1 MIQRKMGRTA
11 YIKSELERLRQ
22 RAAAAA
28 EAIHTKPTPL
38 ADPELEGCSGLRTK
52 EKDFDSHINDLI
64 DKALKDIE
72 MLGLAEQEKKE
83 EEEKEQDQREEEE
96 KTEEEVLEAEMMI
109 LRRVDTGFEKWLS
122 GLTEVEL
129 EKVVRRVMKTMAM
142 RKQPFSTL
150 SACGPW
156 RVW

>member
-1 MIQRKMGRTA
+1 MID
-11 YIKSELERLRQ
+11 E
-22 RAAAAA
+22 
-28 EAIHTKPTPL
+28 
-38 ADPELEGCSGLRTK
+38 
-52 EKDFDSHINDLI
+52 
-64 DKALKDIE
+64 ALKEIE
-72 MLGLAEQEKKE
+72 ELGLAEHAKQEVKEQEKKKE
-83 EEEKEQDQREEEE
+83 EGKE
-96 KTEEEVLEAEMMI
+96 EEEVLEDEMMI

-150 SACGPW
+150 SACGPL

>member
-1 MIQRKMGRTA
+1 MGRRA
-11 YIKSELERLRQ
+11 YIRNELERLRQ
-22 RAAAAA
+22 GAAAAA
-28 EAIHTKPTPL
+28 EANHTREQQL
-38 ADPELEGCSGLRTK
+38 ADPEVESAPAGLGTK
-52 EKDFDSHINDLI
+52 EKDSYINDLI

-72 MLGLAEQEKKE
+72 MLGLAEQEKKDEE
-83 EEEKEQDQREEEE
+83 EEEKEQDQEEEEE

-142 RKQPFSTL
+142 RKQPFNTL
-150 SACGPW
+150 SARGAW

>member
-1 MIQRKMGRTA
+1 MIQKKMGRRT
-11 YIKSELERLRQ
+11 YIRNELERLRQ

-28 EAIHTKPTPL
+28 EAFHTRGQQL
-38 ADPELEGCSGLRTK
+38 ADPEIESCKGLSTK
-52 EKDFDSHINDLI
+52 LKDSDINDLI
-64 DKALKDIE
+64 DEALKDIE

-83 EEEKEQDQREEEE
+83 EQEKEQEQKEEEE
-96 KTEEEVLEAEMMI
+96 KKEEAVVEEEMMI